1 METTQ
6 KSPPLGR
13 PSDRFFDLLEL
24 FLGQLWKLLQP
35 VHSPTLQRWPADRP
49 SINHRPS
56 TAAHQPPMT
65 A

>member
-13 PSDRFFDLLEL
+13 SSDRFFDLLEL

-35 VHSPTLQRWPADRP
+35 VHSPNPLR
-49 SINHRPS
+49 
-56 TAAHQPPMT
+56 QPPIT
-65 A
+65 AWIFIFRVSALNGLTM